1 MTIPTPAP
9 PAADIALAL
18 TDAAGARA
26 LALAA
31 GEPNAAR
38 AILGTLLAHELATGH
53 RLLMR
58 VAAKADGFIDR
69 IGAETGSAP
78 DRAGL
83 EAARLSGIVA
93 RLMERY
99 RRGLLA
105 LAMLRDDPK
114 AADLRPAGKAQAG
127 SSDPVPDVVAPSTMP
142 PPSPEFA
149 QPASPRR
156 GRLRH
161 GNPSGDFAAAPR
173 CGARTRDGVAC
184 RQPAMANGRCR
195 FHGGRSTGPRTA
207 AGRAASARAH
217 LRHGADTR
225 ELVALRSAAAA
236 SSARLAWLAVA
247 GRASLAGHGV
257 EPANRS
263 SSREGSPEA
272 EPQPTRQPTAPSH
285 AAAGDRLAGTA
296 AFAGPL
302 FDPPAVAG
310 GAIISSNEFPP
321 TPSAPAAISA
331 LALCRAPIHAHVRTG
346 AASAKERL
354 A

>member
-1 MTIPTPAP
+1 MTNHTPAL
-9 PAADIALAL
+9 PAAEAALAL

-69 IGAETGSAP
+69 IGAETGNAP

-83 EAARLSGIVA
+83 EATRLSGIVA

-105 LAMLRDDPK
+105 LALLRDGPK
-114 AADLRPAGKAQAG
+114 AADAERAAAVARSSGAVPDDIPQPAVAAPTPAGARPA
-127 SSDPVPDVVAPSTMP
+127 PSN
-142 PPSPEFA
+142 
-149 QPASPRR
+149 R

-173 CGARTRDGVAC
+173 CGARTRAGGAC

-195 FHGGRSTGPRTA
+195 FHGGKSTGPRTA
-207 AGRAASARAH
+207 AGRAASAQAH
-217 LRHGADTR
+217 LRHGGDTR
-225 ELVALRSAAAA
+225 ELAALRSAAAA
-236 SSARLAWLAVA
+236 SGARLAWLAVA
-247 GRASLAGHGV
+247 GRACVAGHGV
-257 EPANRS
+257 VPANRA
-263 SSREGSPEA
+263 SSREGSPD
-272 EPQPTRQPTAPSH
+272 
-285 AAAGDRLAGTA
+285 AGSA
-296 AFAGPL
+296 AFAGPF
-302 FDPPAVAG
+302 FDPPAAG
-310 GAIISSNEFPP
+310 AERAMIVPNDTSLD
-321 TPSAPAAISA
+321 PSAPAAISA
-331 LALCRAPIHAHVRTG
+331 LVHCLAPIRAHLSAG
-346 AASAKERL
+346 AASAKERP